1 MIGEEKMKIGIIG
14 VGNIGSIFA
23 GRLLGELKDLDRLYL
38 HDRNQERLSNYSG
51 EDDRVRI
58 ASSPDEVLSN
68 CTHVII
74 AVKPQ
79 DCLELFSEIINGK
92 NSCPII
98 ISTITGIEI
107 NLISEK
113 TGLEKIAR
121 IMPNVPSAI
130 GRGVTGFVCS
140 NSLTGSDK
148 RDVERILLTMGD
160 IVEVREKDLAAVT
173 ALSGSGPAFV
183 FVIVE
188 SLIDVGLKMGLS
200 YDVARELILGTLGGS
215 VELLKVKG
223 NHPGEFRHLVTS
235 PGGTTIEGI
244 YSLEREGLRGTI
256 MKALFDTY
264 LRAKEINSELEVTN
278 DRSSR

>member
-1 MIGEEKMKIGIIG
+1 MKIGIIG
-14 VGNIGSIFA
+14 VGNIGGIFA
-23 GRLLGELKDLDRLYL
+23 NRLLHELHDLEQLYLLDRNLDRLSG
-38 HDRNQERLSNYSG
+38 LSAES
-51 EDDRVRI
+51 EKVVI
-58 ASSPDEVLSN
+58 AKSPDEVLSN

-74 AVKPQ
+74 SVKPQ
-79 DCLELFSEIINGK
+79 DCGELFLEIINGK
-92 NSCPII
+92 NDGPVV

-107 NLISEK
+107 KVISK
-113 TGLEKIAR
+113 NTGLEKIAR

-130 GRGVTGFVCS
+130 GRGMTGFVCS
-140 NSLTGSDK
+140 TSLTGREK
-148 RDVERILLTMGD
+148 REVERILLTMGD

-264 LRAKEINSELEVTN
+264 LRAREINSELEVTE
-278 DRSSR
+278 DGSAK

>member
-1 MIGEEKMKIGIIG
+1 MKIGIIG
-14 VGNIGSIFA
+14 VGNIGGIFA
-23 GRLLGELKDLDRLYL
+23 HRLLSKFEGLEALYLLDRYP
-38 HDRNQERLSNYSG
+38 EKLSGLAS
-51 EDDRVRI
+51 DSTRVII
-58 ASSPDEVLSN
+58 ASEPSEIFKN
-68 CTHVII
+68 CTHVILS
-74 AVKPQ
+74 VKPQ
-79 DCLELFSEIINGK
+79 DCMELFAQIKNGRQH
-92 NSCPII
+92 NPII
-98 ISTITGIEI
+98 ISTITGIQI
-107 NLISEK
+107 DTIASNTSIK
-113 TGLEKIAR
+113 KIAR

-130 GRGVTGFVCS
+130 GRGVTGLVFSGCFTEDERREV
-140 NSLTGSDK
+140 K
-148 RDVERILLTMGD
+148 RILLTMGD

-200 YDVARELILGTLGGS
+200 YEVSRELILGTLGGS
-215 VELLKVKG
+215 VELLKERG

-264 LRAKEINSELEVTN
+264 LRAKEINAELEGKK
-278 DRSSR
+278 

>member
-1 MIGEEKMKIGIIG
+1 
-14 VGNIGSIFA
+14 
-23 GRLLGELKDLDRLYL
+23 
-38 HDRNQERLSNYSG
+38 
-51 EDDRVRI
+51 
-58 ASSPDEVLSN
+58 
-68 CTHVII
+68 
-74 AVKPQ
+74 
-79 DCLELFSEIINGK
+79 
-92 NSCPII
+92 
-98 ISTITGIEI
+98 
-107 NLISEK
+107 
-113 TGLEKIAR
+113 
-121 IMPNVPSAI
+121 
-130 GRGVTGFVCS
+130 
-140 NSLTGSDK
+140 
-148 RDVERILLTMGD
+148 
-160 IVEVREKDLAAVT
+160 AAVT

-264 LRAKEINSELEVTN
+264 LRAREINSELEVTE
-278 DRSSR
+278 DGSAK

>member
-1 MIGEEKMKIGIIG
+1 MRVGILG
-14 VGNIGSIFA
+14 VGNIGGIFA
-23 GRLLGELKDLDRLYL
+23 DRLLGELEGLEKLYL
-38 HDRNQERLSNYSG
+38 LDRNQERLSNYSG
-51 EDDRVRI
+51 ETERVVI
-58 ASSPDEVLSN
+58 AKTPGEVLEN

-74 AVKPQ
+74 SVKPQ
-79 DCLELFSEIINGK
+79 DCMELFAEVVNGK
-92 NSCPII
+92 NSSPVI

-107 NLISEK
+107 ALISRK

-140 NSLTGSDK
+140 SSLTGTEK
-148 RDVERILLTMGD
+148 KEVERILRTMGE
-160 IVEVREKDLAAVT
+160 IVEVREKDLSAVT

-264 LRAKEINSELEVTN
+264 LRAEEINSELEVTHN
-278 DRSSR
+278 GSSE